1 MCVAGSSPLTR
12 GKPDHLRQLRWQSG
26 LIPAHAGKTSRRARR
41 RFRWWAHPRSRGENR
56 GHHRPGRF
64 DRGSSPLTRGKR
76 VAGIVGCLR
85 DRLIPAHAGKTSMIS
100 ASASGAGAHPR
111 SRGENMFIAPVPCSR
126 TGSSPLTRGKRSGDP
141 ASGSVT
147 GLIPAHA
154 GKTASSKSHRPQTR
168 AHPRSRGENLS
179 TIPLRLAS
187 MGSSPLTRGKRCG
200 QRVPVGY
207 RGLIP
212 AHAGKTRMRPRAAPG
227 NAAHPRSRGENGKN
241 AALEIR
247 ELGSSPLTRGKLHAV
262 GGQLRCDGLIPA
274 HAGKTRQ

>member
-1 MCVAGSSPLTR
+1 MIVGEYVCVAGSSPLTR
-12 GKPDHLRQLRWQSG
+12 GKLSEPGAGWSSRG
-26 LIPAHAGKTSRRARR
+26 LIPAHAGKTFLGRVAAPRTR
-41 RFRWWAHPRSRGENR
+41 AHPRSRGENR

-154 GKTASSKSHRPQTR
+154 GKTLVIVVCVPSS
-168 AHPRSRGENLS
+168 
-179 TIPLRLAS
+179 
-187 MGSSPLTRGKRCG
+187 
-200 QRVPVGY
+200 
-207 RGLIP
+207 
-212 AHAGKTRMRPRAAPG
+212 
-227 NAAHPRSRGENGKN
+227 AAHPRSRGENT
-241 AALEIR
+241 
-247 ELGSSPLTRGKLHAV
+247 S
-262 GGQLRCDGLIPA
+262 
-274 HAGKTRQ
+274 